1 MFDDVEV
8 CPSEG
13 KDLMVFN
20 EKMCG
25 AINEKIEKL
34 VRSDLSIVGMTVE
47 PHQIPTQE
55 NRYTA
60 VIKAGLHT
68 GVGSFEALGTSTP
81 EIIDGAQDIGKLI
94 DKATAN
100 ALSKV
105 FTYATVIHQTTYKNQ
120 TQFLLDNQNQ
130 KNSNSQQYK
139 KSNIQKQSGHS
150 SDKPVSDGQI
160 KFINKLCHRHGI
172 SDIEARNMAG
182 IHTIE
187 QLSSKDANAI
197 IQALK

>member
-8 CPSEG
+8 CPSKG

-47 PHQIPTQE
+47 PYQIPTQE

-81 EIIDGAQDIGKLI
+81 ETIDGLQDIDKLI

-100 ALSKV
+100 AFSKAA
-105 FTYATVIHQTTYKNQ
+105 TYATIIHQTTHKNQ
-120 TQFLLDNQNQ
+120 TQFSPDNQ

-139 KSNIQKQSGHS
+139 RANFQKQSGHS
-150 SDKPVSDGQI
+150 PDKPASDEQI
-160 KFINKLCHRHGI
+160 KFIRKLCNRHGI
-172 SDIEARNMAG
+172 SDNEARRRAG
-182 IHTIE
+182 IQNIE
-187 QLSSKDANAI
+187 RLSSRDANAI
-197 IQALK
+197 IQVLK